1 MPNQRKFDFNFTDE
15 VTSEVRA
22 NVQSL
27 FRFEPWQ
34 PSQIAK
40 GDRVREKLAEAYL
53 AVLENVPP
61 SPARTRALNMITDV
75 RMLANAAITFKGE
88 F

>member
-15 VTSEVRA
+15 VTPEVRA
-22 NVQSL
+22 NIQSL

-40 GDRVREKLAEAYL
+40 GERVRDALAKAYE
-53 AVLENVPP
+53 VMLENVPP
-61 SPARTRALNMITDV
+61 SPTRTRALNMLVDA